1 MPQSH
6 DFPRGPARGVVDP
19 RSRPGFEVVAAV
31 QGPGRDLES
40 GEGRLSRPRQH
51 PGNIFMDRFAPERYV
66 EFVLGYQVPKKQD
79 PPIKVI
85 SSLVDWKVEATVW
98 TWSRGRA
105 SVDVDQD
112 SEPYPS
118 NQQTPQ
124 SSQKVA
130 ISEEQDDLIASFL
143 ESHPAFYDVSHADY
157 KNKGKKNAWLRN
169 AAPAIGLTSKQIL
182 TRFQTMR
189 TDYFK
194 LKRKVAERAA
204 RGRHKITPLQEFKL
218 RRYKFL
224 DAHYRGRD
232 KTSSSALGSVST
244 PVQPQEYSS
253 DEDDVNDVR
262 FTSSAGYGAGT
273 SSKRK
278 RYDSYE
284 SPSPKKSKKGMT
296 EFLVEL
302 LTDSHKEL
310 RQSQATLAMA
320 ASSASAGTSGASER
334 NAWAQWLSS
343 LQQEIPQ
350 DTWRVYQV
358 ETFTIA
364 MRYAMGAQQ
373 QQHQASQQTLNQPFD
388 ELALPLPP
396 FKVTPSTQQQPNRHI
411 KTPGCQT
418 VSRAYT
424 GQLHGS
430 RANMPPGP
438 TGSRTLVYHSPLLAT
453 LTNSGPS
460 LLRLGCEYQ
469 PAPYHTLQGSHHD
482 TPLLYSY
489 FRSSCA
495 WRVRI
500 ALNLKGIEYE
510 QAPVHLIKDGG
521 QQHSEEYKQKN
532 PMAQVP
538 TLIIDGHKLTQSMA
552 IMEYLEETRPDPP
565 LLPKDPATRAKVRM
579 IAETVNAGI
588 QPIQNLSVL
597 QKVGDEK
604 KMEWGHYWIDRGF
617 TALETVLSETAGK
630 YCVGDQ
636 VTMAD
641 LCLVP
646 QLYNATRFKVDL
658 SKFPT
663 ITRVCGNLAE
673 LEAFR
678 AADYCRQPD
687 TPEDLRQ

>member
-1 MPQSH
+1 MFIMPKGKEPMSMT
-6 DFPRGPARGVVDP
+6 RRKMKMTEKKRRKEEPA
-19 RSRPGFEVVAAV
+19 EEEE
-31 QGPGRDLES
+31 ES
-40 GEGRLSRPRQH
+40 
-51 PGNIFMDRFAPERYV
+51 
-66 EFVLGYQVPKKQD
+66 K
-79 PPIKVI
+79 
-85 SSLVDWKVEATVW
+85 TVW

-105 SVDVDQD
+105 SVDADQD

-143 ESHPAFYDVSHADY
+143 ESHPAFYDVSHTDY

-182 TRFQTMR
+182 TRFRTMR

-232 KTSSSALGSVST
+232 KTSSSALGSVNT

-320 ASSASAGTSGASER
+320 ASSASAGTSGTSER

-373 QQHQASQQTLNQPFD
+373 QHHQASQQTLNQPFD

-411 KTPGCQT
+411 K
-418 VSRAYT
+418 
-424 GQLHGS
+424 
-430 RANMPPGP
+430 
-438 TGSRTLVYHSPLLAT
+438 
-453 LTNSGPS
+453 
-460 LLRLGCEYQ
+460 
-469 PAPYHTLQGSHHD
+469 

-646 QLYNATRFKVDL
+646 QLYNATRNKVNMD
-658 SKFPT
+658 KFPK
-663 ITRVCGNLAE
+663 ISGIIKRCSE
-673 LEAFR
+673 LEAFKT
-678 AADYCRQPD
+678 AHPFSQPD
-687 TPEDLRQ
+687 FVKAEI